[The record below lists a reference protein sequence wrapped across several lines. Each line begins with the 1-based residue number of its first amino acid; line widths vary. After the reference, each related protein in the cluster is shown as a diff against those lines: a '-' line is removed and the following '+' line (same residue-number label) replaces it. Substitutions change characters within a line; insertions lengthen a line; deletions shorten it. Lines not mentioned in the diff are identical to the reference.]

1 MVNKQFDV
9 NIGIGVAVEGI
20 DQKSLENAKQKI
32 KKALNNTDAQVKL
45 DIDSESMKEFNA
57 TIIALKKNIAT
68 LSFRDANSNL
78 KEFVVNL
85 KTGSV
90 QAYDSAREA
99 AAKYADRLIKLQ
111 SQLSKFKTVS
121 PVDDKATK
129 NIKQTQKAIEDL
141 KKSMKANLPD
151 DLFRSV
157 LDTFDKTVLSIDEV
171 KTRTGEAS
179 KRFITLSNDGQNV
192 VRVIQQWNSNIGQF
206 VTKTVETTSEFK
218 TVQAQADSLAQKIKS
233 MMTLNSTDAGF
244 VTQMQGYLDKL
255 KQVNVYST
263 EATQKIQDIANAVQ
277 STSDK
282 YRAAEQT
289 LNQYTRVVN
298 EYFKTLTSLEKLES
312 KEKYGGGLTEAE
324 SEYKE
329 ELQKTVGLLKQK
341 LDVLQ
346 QILEKTGKGAEAT
359 QIYANA
365 EKKANVETSNF
376 QDGLIK
382 SNSLLDRF
390 ASGISDYFNRFVSY
404 TLVTEA
410 FNALRDAMRSAI
422 EVAEDMNAVFTD
434 IQMVSLSSAESI
446 DKLKESYA
454 ELAYEY
460 SSSVVSVA
468 EGANQWIRQGKSSA
482 ETTEL
487 LQASMVLSRV
497 GAIDAAD
504 ATEYL
509 TSTLNGYQLEADQ
522 AMRVVDAMSQAD
534 IESASSVE
542 DLAIAL
548 QKTANIARNAGVDF
562 ETLVGWIAEVKEV
575 TQRSAATIGESFKTI
590 LSRLGSVK
598 AGTFLST
605 DLEAEYQDLDSFIN
619 DTEKVLS
626 KVGIS
631 LRDTNKDFRDAE
643 DVINDV
649 AASWQNYS
657 DLEKNAIATA
667 IAGTRQRE
675 NFTVLNLGTHNSDI
689 VSGRI

>member
-1 MVNKQFDV
+1 MANKQFDV

-45 DIDSESMKEFNA
+45 DIDPASMKEFNA
-57 TIIALKKNIAT
+57 TITALKKNIAT
-68 LSFRDANSNL
+68 LSFKDANSNL

-121 PVDDKATK
+121 PVDDNATK

-141 KKSMKANLPD
+141 KKNMKANLPD
-151 DLFRSV
+151 DLYKNV
-157 LDTFDKTVLSIDEV
+157 LSTFDKVVLSIDEV

-179 KRFITLSNDGQNV
+179 KRFVTLSNDGQNV
-192 VRVIQQWNSNIGQF
+192 TRVIQQWNSNIGQF

-218 TVQAQADSLAQKIKS
+218 TAQTQADNLAQKIKS
-233 MMTLNSTDAGF
+233 MMTLNNDAGF
-244 VTQMQGYLDKL
+244 TKAMQSYLEELQK
-255 KQVNVYST
+255 VNVYST
-263 EATQKIQDIANAVQ
+263 QAEQKIKSIANAVQ
-277 STSDK
+277 NTSDK
-282 YRAAEQT
+282 YRAGQQT
-289 LNQYTRVVN
+289 LNQYNRIVN
-298 EYFKTLTSLEKLES
+298 EYFKALTSLEKLEA
-312 KEKYGGGLTEAE
+312 KDRYGNGLTNEEKEYAE
-324 SEYKE
+324 SLKN
-329 ELQKTVGLLKQK
+329 TVNLLKQK
-341 LDVLQ
+341 KDALEQV
-346 QILEKTGKGAEAT
+346 LEKTGKGAEAT
-359 QIYANA
+359 QIYTNA
-365 EKKANVETSNF
+365 EKKASVETSNF
-376 QDGLIK
+376 QDNLIK

-410 FNALRDAMRSAI
+410 FNALRDAMHSAI
-422 EVAEDMNAVFTD
+422 QVAEDMNAVFTD

-468 EGANQWIRQGKSSA
+468 EGANQWIRQGKSAA

-605 DLEAEYQDLDSFIN
+605 DLEAEYQDLESYIN

-649 AASWQNYS
+649 AASWKNYS

>member
-1 MVNKQFDV
+1 MTGKQFDV

-32 KKALNNTDAQVKL
+32 KKALNNTDAQIKL
-45 DIDSESMKEFNA
+45 DIDPSSMKEFNA
-57 TIIALKKNIAT
+57 TITALKKNIAT
-68 LSFRDANSNL
+68 LSFKDANSNL
-78 KEFVVNL
+78 KEFIVNL

-111 SQLSKFKTVS
+111 SELSKFKTVT

-151 DLFRSV
+151 NLYRNI
-157 LDTFDKTVLSIDEV
+157 LNTFDKTVLSIEEV
-171 KTRTGEAS
+171 KSRTGEAS
-179 KRFITLSNDGQNV
+179 KRFITLANDGQNV
-192 VRVIQQWNSNIGQF
+192 TRVIQQWNSNIGQF

-218 TVQAQADSLAQKIKS
+218 TAQAQVDSLAQKIKS
-233 MMTLNSTDAGF
+233 MMTTNGTNAGF
-244 VTQMQGYLDKL
+244 VSEMQGYLDKL

-263 EATQKIQDIANAVQ
+263 EATQKIQSIANAVQ
-277 STSDK
+277 NTSDK
-282 YRAAEQT
+282 YRAAQQT
-289 LNQYTRVVN
+289 LNQYTRIVN
-298 EYFKTLTSLEKLES
+298 EYFKVLTSLEKLNAKNSRSGLTSAEAEYQQS
-312 KEKYGGGLTEAE
+312 LRTTVEMLKEKLN
-324 SEYKE
+324 
-329 ELQKTVGLLKQK
+329 
-341 LDVLQ
+341 VLNEV
-346 QILEKTGKGAEAT
+346 LNRMGRGADAT
-359 QIYANA
+359 QIYTNA
-365 EKKANVETSNF
+365 QNRANVEVDNF
-376 QDGLIK
+376 QRGLIQ
-382 SNSLLDRF
+382 SNSLLGRF
-390 ASGISDYFNRFVSY
+390 TSGVSDYFNRFLSY
-404 TLVTEA
+404 TLVTSA
-410 FNALRDAMRSAI
+410 FNAIRDAMRSTI
-422 EVAEDMNAVFTD
+422 DVAEKMNAVFTD

-468 EGANQWIRQGKSSA
+468 EGANQWIRQGKSAS

-487 LQASMVLSRV
+487 LRASMVLSRV

-509 TSTLNGYQLEADQ
+509 TSTLNGYQLEASE

-548 QKTANIARNAGVDF
+548 QKTANIARNSGVEF

-605 DLEAEYQDLDSFIN
+605 DLEAEYQDLGSFIN

-649 AASWQNYS
+649 AASWKNYS

>member
-1 MVNKQFDV
+1 MGSKQFDV

-20 DQKSLENAKQKI
+20 DQKSIENAKQKI

-45 DIDSESMKEFNA
+45 DIDPSSMKEFNA

-68 LSFRDANSNL
+68 LSFKDANSNL
-78 KEFVVNL
+78 KEFIVNL

-111 SQLSKFKTVS
+111 SELSKFKTVT

-151 DLFRSV
+151 DLYRNI
-157 LDTFDKTVLSIDEV
+157 LNTFDKTVLSVEEV
-171 KTRTGEAS
+171 KSRTGEAS
-179 KRFITLSNDGQNV
+179 KRFITLANDGQNV
-192 VRVIQQWNSNIGQF
+192 TRVIQQWNSSIGQF

-218 TVQAQADSLAQKIKS
+218 TAQAQVDSLAQKIKS
-233 MMTLNSTDAGF
+233 MMTTNGTNAGF
-244 VTQMQGYLDKL
+244 VSEMQGYLDKL

-263 EATQKIQDIANAVQ
+263 EATQKIQSIANAVQ
-277 STSDK
+277 NTSDK
-282 YRAAEQT
+282 YRAAQQT
-289 LNQYTRVVN
+289 LNQYTRIVN
-298 EYFKTLTSLEKLES
+298 EYFKVLTSLEKLNVKNSRSGLTGAEAEYQQS
-312 KEKYGGGLTEAE
+312 LRTTVEMLKEKLN
-324 SEYKE
+324 
-329 ELQKTVGLLKQK
+329 
-341 LDVLQ
+341 VLNEV
-346 QILEKTGKGAEAT
+346 LNRMGRGADAT
-359 QIYANA
+359 QIYTNA
-365 EKKANVETSNF
+365 QNRANVEVDNF
-376 QDGLIK
+376 QRGLIQ
-382 SNSLLDRF
+382 SNSLLGRF
-390 ASGISDYFNRFVSY
+390 TSGVSDYFNRFLSY
-404 TLVTEA
+404 TLVTSA
-410 FNALRDAMRSAI
+410 FNAIRDAMRSTI
-422 EVAEDMNAVFTD
+422 DVAEKMNAVFTD

-468 EGANQWIRQGKSSA
+468 EGANQWIRQGKSAS

-487 LQASMVLSRV
+487 LRASMVLSRV

-509 TSTLNGYQLEADQ
+509 TSTLNGYQLEASE

-548 QKTANIARNAGVDF
+548 QKTANIARNSGVEF

-605 DLEAEYQDLDSFIN
+605 DLEAEYQDLGSFIN

-649 AASWQNYS
+649 AASWKNYS

>member
-1 MVNKQFDV
+1 MVSKQFDV

-20 DQKSLENAKQKI
+20 DQKSIENAKQKI

-45 DIDSESMKEFNA
+45 DIDPSSMKEFNA

-68 LSFRDANSNL
+68 LSFKDANSNL
-78 KEFVVNL
+78 KEFIVNL

-111 SQLSKFKTVS
+111 SELSKFKTVT

-151 DLFRSV
+151 NLYRNI
-157 LDTFDKTVLSIDEV
+157 LNTFDKTVLSIEEV
-171 KTRTGEAS
+171 KSRTGEAS
-179 KRFITLSNDGQNV
+179 KRFITLANDGQNV
-192 VRVIQQWNSNIGQF
+192 TRVIQQWNSNIGQF

-218 TVQAQADSLAQKIKS
+218 TAQAQVDSLAQKIKS
-233 MMTLNSTDAGF
+233 MMTTNGTNAGF
-244 VTQMQGYLDKL
+244 VSEMQGYLDKL

-263 EATQKIQDIANAVQ
+263 EATQKIQSIANAVQ
-277 STSDK
+277 NTSDK
-282 YRAAEQT
+282 YRAAQQT

-298 EYFKTLTSLEKLES
+298 EYFKVLTSLEKLNVKNSRNGLTSAEAEYQQS
-312 KEKYGGGLTEAE
+312 LRTTVEMLKEKLN
-324 SEYKE
+324 
-329 ELQKTVGLLKQK
+329 
-341 LDVLQ
+341 VLNEV
-346 QILEKTGKGAEAT
+346 LNKMGRGADAT
-359 QIYANA
+359 QIYTNA
-365 EKKANVETSNF
+365 QNRANVEVDNF
-376 QDGLIK
+376 QRGLIQ
-382 SNSLLDRF
+382 SNSLLGRF
-390 ASGISDYFNRFVSY
+390 TSGVSDYFNRFLSY
-404 TLVTEA
+404 TLVVSA
-410 FNALRDAMRSAI
+410 FNAIRDAMRSTI
-422 EVAEDMNAVFTD
+422 DVAEKMNAVFTD

-460 SSSVVSVA
+460 SSSVISVA
-468 EGANQWIRQGKSSA
+468 EGANQWIRQGKSAS

-487 LQASMVLSRV
+487 LRASMVLSRV

-509 TSTLNGYQLEADQ
+509 TSTLNGYQLEASE

-548 QKTANIARNAGVDF
+548 QKTANIARNSGVEF

-649 AASWQNYS
+649 ATSWKNYS

>member
-1 MVNKQFDV
+1 MGSKQFDV

-20 DQKSLENAKQKI
+20 DQKSIENAKQKI

-45 DIDSESMKEFNA
+45 DIDPSSMKEFNA

-68 LSFRDANSNL
+68 LSFKDANSNL
-78 KEFVVNL
+78 KEFIVNL

-111 SQLSKFKTVS
+111 SELSKFKTVT

-151 DLFRSV
+151 DLYRNI
-157 LDTFDKTVLSIDEV
+157 LNTFDKTVLSVEEV
-171 KTRTGEAS
+171 KSRTGEAS
-179 KRFITLSNDGQNV
+179 KRFITLANDGQNV
-192 VRVIQQWNSNIGQF
+192 TRVIQQWNSSIGQF

-218 TVQAQADSLAQKIKS
+218 TAQAQVDSLAQKIKS
-233 MMTLNSTDAGF
+233 MMTTNGTNAGF
-244 VTQMQGYLDKL
+244 VSEMQGYLDKL

-263 EATQKIQDIANAVQ
+263 EATQKIQSIANAVQ
-277 STSDK
+277 NTSDK
-282 YRAAEQT
+282 YRAAQQT
-289 LNQYTRVVN
+289 LNQYTRIVN
-298 EYFKTLTSLEKLES
+298 EYFKVLTSLEKLNVKNSRSGLTGAEAEYQQS
-312 KEKYGGGLTEAE
+312 LRTTVEMLKEKLN
-324 SEYKE
+324 
-329 ELQKTVGLLKQK
+329 
-341 LDVLQ
+341 VLNEV
-346 QILEKTGKGAEAT
+346 LNRMGRGADAT
-359 QIYANA
+359 QIYTNA
-365 EKKANVETSNF
+365 QNRANVEVDNF
-376 QDGLIK
+376 QRGLIQ
-382 SNSLLDRF
+382 SNSLLGRF
-390 ASGISDYFNRFVSY
+390 TSGVSDYFNRFLSY
-404 TLVTEA
+404 TLVTSA
-410 FNALRDAMRSAI
+410 FNAIRDAMRSTI
-422 EVAEDMNAVFTD
+422 DVAEKMNAVFTD

-468 EGANQWIRQGKSSA
+468 EGANQWIRQGKSAS

-487 LQASMVLSRV
+487 LRASMVLSRV

-509 TSTLNGYQLEADQ
+509 TSTLNGYQLEASE

-548 QKTANIARNAGVDF
+548 QKTANIARNSGVEF

-605 DLEAEYQDLDSFIN
+605 DLEAEYQDLGSFIN

-649 AASWQNYS
+649 ATSWKNYS

>member
-1 MVNKQFDV
+1 MANKQFDV

-45 DIDSESMKEFNA
+45 DIDPASMKEFNA
-57 TIIALKKNIAT
+57 TITALKKNIAT
-68 LSFRDANSNL
+68 LSFKDANSNL

-121 PVDDKATK
+121 PVDDNATK

-141 KKSMKANLPD
+141 KKNMKVNLPD
-151 DLFRSV
+151 DLFRNV

-179 KRFITLSNDGQNV
+179 KRFVTLSNDGQNV
-192 VRVIQQWNSNIGQF
+192 TRVIQQWNSNIGQF

-218 TVQAQADSLAQKIKS
+218 TAQAQADSLAQKIKS
-233 MMTLNSTDAGF
+233 MMTLNNDAGF
-244 VTQMQGYLDKL
+244 TKAMQSYLEEL
-255 KQVNVYST
+255 QNVNVYST
-263 EATQKIQDIANAVQ
+263 EAEQKIKSIANAVQ
-277 STSDK
+277 NTSDK
-282 YRAAEQT
+282 YRAAQQT
-289 LNQYTRVVN
+289 LNQYNRIVN
-298 EYFKTLTSLEKLES
+298 EYFKALTSLEKLEA
-312 KEKYGGGLTEAE
+312 KDRYGNGLTNEEKDYVE
-324 SEYKE
+324 SLKN
-329 ELQKTVGLLKQK
+329 TVNLLKQEK
-341 LDVLQ
+341 DALEQV
-346 QILEKTGKGAEAT
+346 LEKTGKGAEAT
-359 QIYANA
+359 QIYTNA
-365 EKKANVETSNF
+365 EKKARVEISNF
-376 QDGLIK
+376 RDILIK

-422 EVAEDMNAVFTD
+422 QVAEDMNAVFTD

-468 EGANQWIRQGKSSA
+468 EGANQWIRQGKSAA
-482 ETTEL
+482 ETTDL
-487 LQASMVLSRV
+487 LKASMVLSRV

-509 TSTLNGYQLEADQ
+509 TSTLNGYQLEADD

-534 IESASSVE
+534 IKSASSVE

-605 DLEAEYQDLDSFIN
+605 DLEAEYQDLESYIN

-649 AASWQNYS
+649 AASWKNYS

>member
-1 MVNKQFDV
+1 M
-9 NIGIGVAVEGI
+9 IR
-20 DQKSLENAKQKI
+20 
-32 KKALNNTDAQVKL
+32 
-45 DIDSESMKEFNA
+45 DIV
-57 TIIALKKNIAT
+57 L
-68 LSFRDANSNL
+68 
-78 KEFVVNL
+78 
-85 KTGSV
+85 
-90 QAYDSAREA
+90 
-99 AAKYADRLIKLQ
+99 
-111 SQLSKFKTVS
+111 
-121 PVDDKATK
+121 
-129 NIKQTQKAIEDL
+129 AIEDL

-157 LDTFDKTVLSIDEV
+157 LETFDKTVLSIDEV

-179 KRFITLSNDGQNV
+179 KRVITLANDGQNV
-192 VRVIQQWNSNIGQF
+192 TRVIQQWNSDIGQF
-206 VTKTVETTSEFK
+206 VTKTVETSSEFK
-218 TVQAQADSLAQKIKS
+218 TAQAQADSLAQTIKR
-233 MMTLNSTDAGF
+233 MMTTNSANTGF
-244 VTQMQGYLDKL
+244 VAEMQNYLEKL
-255 KQVNVYST
+255 RQVNVYST
-263 EATQKIQDIANAVQ
+263 DAKQKIQDIANAVQ
-277 STSDK
+277 NTSDK
-282 YRAAEQT
+282 YRTAEQT

-298 EYFKTLTSLEKLES
+298 EYFTTLTSIEKLGA
-312 KEKYGGGLTEAE
+312 KEQYGGGLTEAE
-324 SEYKE
+324 SEYKKALE
-329 ELQKTVGLLKQK
+329 DTLTMLKEK
-341 LDVLQ
+341 LD
-346 QILEKTGKGAEAT
+346 ILHQLLNLLGKGAEAT
-359 QIYANA
+359 QIYTNA
-365 EKKANVETSNF
+365 EKKASVEASNF
-376 QDGLIK
+376 REKKKK

-410 FNALRDAMRSAI
+410 FNALRDAIRSAI
-422 EVAEDMNAVFTD
+422 DVAEEMNAVFTD

-468 EGANQWIRQGKSSA
+468 EGANQWIRQGKSAA

-605 DLEAEYQDLDSFIN
+605 DLEAEYQDLESYIN

-649 AASWQNYS
+649 AASWKNYS

>member
-1 MVNKQFDV
+1 MANKQFDV

-45 DIDSESMKEFNA
+45 DIDPASMKEFNA
-57 TIIALKKNIAT
+57 TITALKKNIAT
-68 LSFRDANSNL
+68 LSFKDANSNL

-121 PVDDKATK
+121 PVDDNATK

-141 KKSMKANLPD
+141 KKNMKANLPD
-151 DLFRSV
+151 DLYKNV
-157 LDTFDKTVLSIDEV
+157 LSTFDKVVLSIDEV

-179 KRFITLSNDGQNV
+179 KRFVTLSNDGQNV
-192 VRVIQQWNSNIGQF
+192 TRVIQQWNSNIGQF

-218 TVQAQADSLAQKIKS
+218 TAQAQADSLAQKIKS
-233 MMTLNSTDAGF
+233 MMTLNNDAGF
-244 VTQMQGYLDKL
+244 TKAMQSYLEELQK
-255 KQVNVYST
+255 VNVYST
-263 EATQKIQDIANAVQ
+263 EAEQKIKSIANAVQ
-277 STSDK
+277 NTSDK
-282 YRAAEQT
+282 YRAAQQT
-289 LNQYTRVVN
+289 LNQYNRIVN
-298 EYFKTLTSLEKLES
+298 EYFKALTSLEKLEA
-312 KEKYGGGLTEAE
+312 KDRYGNGLTNEEKEYAE
-324 SEYKE
+324 SLKN
-329 ELQKTVGLLKQK
+329 TVNLLKQK
-341 LDVLQ
+341 KDALEQV
-346 QILEKTGKGAEAT
+346 LEKTGKGAEAT
-359 QIYANA
+359 QIYTNA
-365 EKKANVETSNF
+365 EKKASVETSNF
-376 QDGLIK
+376 QDNLIK

-410 FNALRDAMRSAI
+410 FNALRDAMHSAI
-422 EVAEDMNAVFTD
+422 QVAEDMNAVFTD

-468 EGANQWIRQGKSSA
+468 EGANQWIRQGKSAA
-482 ETTEL
+482 ETTDL
-487 LQASMVLSRV
+487 LKASMVLSRV

-605 DLEAEYQDLDSFIN
+605 DLESEYQDLESYIN

-649 AASWQNYS
+649 AASWKNYS

>member
-1 MVNKQFDV
+1 MTNKQFDV

-57 TIIALKKNIAT
+57 TITALKKNIAT
-68 LSFRDANSNL
+68 LSFKDANSNL

-111 SQLSKFKTVS
+111 SQLSKFKTAS
-121 PVDDKATK
+121 PVDDNATK

-141 KKSMKANLPD
+141 KKNMKANLPD
-151 DLFRSV
+151 DLFRNV

-179 KRFITLSNDGQNV
+179 KRFVTLSNDGQNV
-192 VRVIQQWNSNIGQF
+192 TRVIQQWNSNIGQF

-218 TVQAQADSLAQKIKS
+218 TAQAQADSLAQKIKS
-233 MMTLNSTDAGF
+233 MMTLNNDAGF
-244 VTQMQGYLDKL
+244 TKAMQSYLEELQK
-255 KQVNVYST
+255 VNVYST
-263 EATQKIQDIANAVQ
+263 EAEQKIKSIANAVQ
-277 STSDK
+277 NTSDK
-282 YRAAEQT
+282 YRAAQQT
-289 LNQYTRVVN
+289 LNQYNRIVN
-298 EYFKTLTSLEKLES
+298 EYFKALTSLEKLEA
-312 KEKYGGGLTEAE
+312 KDRYGNGLTNEEKEYAE
-324 SEYKE
+324 SLKN
-329 ELQKTVGLLKQK
+329 TVNLLKQK
-341 LDVLQ
+341 KDALEQV
-346 QILEKTGKGAEAT
+346 LEKTGKGAEAT
-359 QIYANA
+359 QIYTNA
-365 EKKANVETSNF
+365 EKKASVETSNF
-376 QDGLIK
+376 QDNLIK

-422 EVAEDMNAVFTD
+422 QVAEDMNAVFTD

-468 EGANQWIRQGKSSA
+468 EGANQWIRQGKSAA
-482 ETTEL
+482 ETTDL
-487 LQASMVLSRV
+487 LKASMVLSRV

-509 TSTLNGYQLEADQ
+509 TSTLNGYQLEADD

-605 DLEAEYQDLDSFIN
+605 DLEAEYRDLESYIN

-649 AASWQNYS
+649 AASWKNYS

>member
-1 MVNKQFDV
+1 MANKQFDV

-45 DIDSESMKEFNA
+45 DIDPASMKEFNA
-57 TIIALKKNIAT
+57 TITALKKNIAT
-68 LSFRDANSNL
+68 LSFKDANSNL

-99 AAKYADRLIKLQ
+99 AAKYADRLIELQ

-121 PVDDKATK
+121 PVDDNATK

-141 KKSMKANLPD
+141 KKNMKANLPD
-151 DLFRSV
+151 DLYKNVIS
-157 LDTFDKTVLSIDEV
+157 TFDKVVLSIDEV

-192 VRVIQQWNSNIGQF
+192 TRVIQQWNSNIGQF

-218 TVQAQADSLAQKIKS
+218 TAQAQADSLAQKIKS
-233 MMTLNSTDAGF
+233 MMTLNNDAGF
-244 VTQMQGYLDKL
+244 TKAMQSYLEELQK
-255 KQVNVYST
+255 VNVYST
-263 EATQKIQDIANAVQ
+263 EAEQKIKSIANAVQ
-277 STSDK
+277 NTSGE
-282 YRAAEQT
+282 YRAAQQT
-289 LNQYTRVVN
+289 LNQYNRIVN
-298 EYFKTLTSLEKLES
+298 EYFEALTSLEKLEA
-312 KEKYGGGLTEAE
+312 KDEYGNGLTNEEKEYAE
-324 SEYKE
+324 SLKN
-329 ELQKTVGLLKQK
+329 TVNLFKRKKDALEQ
-341 LDVLQ
+341 V
-346 QILEKTGKGAEAT
+346 LEKTGEGAEAT
-359 QIYANA
+359 QIYTNA
-365 EKKANVETSNF
+365 EKKASVEISKFKDN
-376 QDGLIK
+376 LIK
-382 SNSLLDRF
+382 SNSLLYRF

-410 FNALRDAMRSAI
+410 FNALRDAMHSAI
-422 EVAEDMNAVFTD
+422 QVAEDMNAVFTD

-468 EGANQWIRQGKSSA
+468 EGANQWIRQGKSVA
-482 ETTEL
+482 ETTDL
-487 LQASMVLSRV
+487 LKASMVLSRV

-509 TSTLNGYQLEADQ
+509 TSTLNGYQLEAND

-605 DLEAEYQDLDSFIN
+605 DLEAEYQDLESYIN

-649 AASWQNYS
+649 AASWKNYS

>member
-1 MVNKQFDV
+1 MTGKQFDV

-20 DQKSLENAKQKI
+20 DQKSIENAKQKI

-45 DIDSESMKEFNA
+45 DIGPSSMKEFNA

-68 LSFRDANSNL
+68 LSFKDANSNL
-78 KEFVVNL
+78 KEFIVNL

-111 SQLSKFKTVS
+111 SELSKFKTVT

-151 DLFRSV
+151 DLYRNI
-157 LDTFDKTVLSIDEV
+157 LNTFDKTVLSVEEV
-171 KTRTGEAS
+171 KSRTGEAS
-179 KRFITLSNDGQNV
+179 KRFITLANDGQNV
-192 VRVIQQWNSNIGQF
+192 TRVIQQWNSNIGQF

-218 TVQAQADSLAQKIKS
+218 TAQAQVDSLAQKIKS
-233 MMTLNSTDAGF
+233 MMTTNGTNAGF
-244 VTQMQGYLDKL
+244 VSEMQGYLDKL

-263 EATQKIQDIANAVQ
+263 EATQKIQSIANAVQ
-277 STSDK
+277 NTSDK
-282 YRAAEQT
+282 YRAAQQT
-289 LNQYTRVVN
+289 LNQYTRIVN
-298 EYFKTLTSLEKLES
+298 EYFKVLTSLEKLNVKNSRSGLTSAEAEYQQS
-312 KEKYGGGLTEAE
+312 LRTTVEMLKEKLN
-324 SEYKE
+324 
-329 ELQKTVGLLKQK
+329 
-341 LDVLQ
+341 VLNEV
-346 QILEKTGKGAEAT
+346 LNRMGRGADAT
-359 QIYANA
+359 QIYTNA
-365 EKKANVETSNF
+365 QNRASVEVDNF
-376 QDGLIK
+376 QRGLIQ
-382 SNSLLDRF
+382 SNSLLGRF
-390 ASGISDYFNRFVSY
+390 TSGVSDYFNRFLSY
-404 TLVTEA
+404 TLVTSA
-410 FNALRDAMRSAI
+410 FNAIRDAMRSTI
-422 EVAEDMNAVFTD
+422 DVAEKMNAVFTD

-468 EGANQWIRQGKSSA
+468 EGANQWIRQGKSAS

-487 LQASMVLSRV
+487 LRASMVLSRV

-509 TSTLNGYQLEADQ
+509 TSTLNGYQLEASE

-548 QKTANIARNAGVDF
+548 QKTANIARNSGVEF

-605 DLEAEYQDLDSFIN
+605 DLEAEYQDLGSFIN

-649 AASWQNYS
+649 AASWKNYS

>member
-1 MVNKQFDV
+1 M
-9 NIGIGVAVEGI
+9 
-20 DQKSLENAKQKI
+20 
-32 KKALNNTDAQVKL
+32 
-45 DIDSESMKEFNA
+45 
-57 TIIALKKNIAT
+57 
-68 LSFRDANSNL
+68 
-78 KEFVVNL
+78 
-85 KTGSV
+85 
-90 QAYDSAREA
+90 
-99 AAKYADRLIKLQ
+99 
-111 SQLSKFKTVS
+111 
-121 PVDDKATK
+121 
-129 NIKQTQKAIEDL
+129 
-141 KKSMKANLPD
+141 
-151 DLFRSV
+151 
-157 LDTFDKTVLSIDEV
+157 
-171 KTRTGEAS
+171 
-179 KRFITLSNDGQNV
+179 
-192 VRVIQQWNSNIGQF
+192 
-206 VTKTVETTSEFK
+206 
-218 TVQAQADSLAQKIKS
+218 
-233 MMTLNSTDAGF
+233 
-244 VTQMQGYLDKL
+244 
-255 KQVNVYST
+255 NVYST
-263 EATQKIQDIANAVQ
+263 EATQKIQSIANAVQ
-277 STSDK
+277 NTSDK
-282 YRAAEQT
+282 YRTEQQI
-289 LNQYTRVVN
+289 LDRYTGVVN
-298 EYFKTLTSLEKLES
+298 EYFRLLTSLEKLNVKNSMNGLTSAEAEYQQS
-312 KEKYGGGLTEAE
+312 LITTVEMLKEKLNILNEVLKKLGL
-324 SEYKE
+324 
-329 ELQKTVGLLKQK
+329 
-341 LDVLQ
+341 
-346 QILEKTGKGAEAT
+346 GADAT
-359 QIYANA
+359 QIYTNAQNRANMEA
-365 EKKANVETSNF
+365 DNF
-376 QDGLIK
+376 RRGLIQ
-382 SNSLLDRF
+382 SNSLLGRF
-390 ASGISDYFNRFVSY
+390 ASGVTDYFNRFLSY
-404 TLVTEA
+404 TLVVSA
-410 FNALRDAMRSAI
+410 FNAIRDAMRSTI
-422 EVAEDMNAVFTD
+422 DVAEKMNAVFTD

-460 SSSVVSVA
+460 SSSVISVA
-468 EGANQWIRQGKSSA
+468 EGANQWIRQGKSAS

-487 LQASMVLSRV
+487 LRASMVLSRV

-509 TSTLNGYQLEADQ
+509 TSTLNGYQLEASE

-548 QKTANIARNAGVDF
+548 QKTANIARNSGVEF

-649 AASWQNYS
+649 ATSWKNYS